1 MQAVKTV
8 PLYYGKI
15 PARGDF
21 IKSKGQSELIQQLD
35 QWISNALEHA
45 MQSADFK
52 QRYATLPALDFLIA
66 HPAEPMF
73 LAVNLKAS
81 QDSSGRVFPMLL
93 GQLFEV
99 GNPSQNLLFAPF
111 SYKAIWTD
119 LLQRNQV
126 LSNIRDPN
134 MSFEL
139 LNQLPNRVQLL
150 SAEEYQDFYEKHST
164 HSLAQLMKISVNDL
178 AQSMIGLGLLLQP
191 VLKNGTRRLNKVMI
205 LPLNHPRYCF
215 EIAAFWMG
223 MIGRFLGAHHTEILL
238 GILHFEA
245 PILIIDF
252 QGADVMTLRDLFIQ
266 NMQGEHWVSL
276 IQATWIDAYLEQNAG
291 LATLEQLLCQ
301 RQLNLN
307 QALKLFRKI
316 FLDE

>member
-81 QDSSGRVFPMLL
+81 QDSSGRAFPMLL

-111 SYKAIWTD
+111 S
-119 LLQRNQV
+119 
-126 LSNIRDPN
+126 
-134 MSFEL
+134 
-139 LNQLPNRVQLL
+139 
-150 SAEEYQDFYEKHST
+150 
-164 HSLAQLMKISVNDL
+164 
-178 AQSMIGLGLLLQP
+178 
-191 VLKNGTRRLNKVMI
+191 
-205 LPLNHPRYCF
+205 
-215 EIAAFWMG
+215 
-223 MIGRFLGAHHTEILL
+223 
-238 GILHFEA
+238 
-245 PILIIDF
+245 
-252 QGADVMTLRDLFIQ
+252 
-266 NMQGEHWVSL
+266 
-276 IQATWIDAYLEQNAG
+276 
-291 LATLEQLLCQ
+291 
-301 RQLNLN
+301 
-307 QALKLFRKI
+307 
-316 FLDE
+316 